1 MFFHLTELEHHP
13 IHFDVNFDPGE
24 IDLGEDLAQQ
34 GHLHA
39 VGSAELLPNTLGE
52 IRLRGDVQANVT
64 GICSRCLEP
73 AAATVASRFD
83 LFYRPAPKPSA
94 HAEIHLEEG
103 EIDLS
108 FYTGDGVQ
116 LEEAIRDFVLLSL
129 PMRLTCQDDCQG
141 LCPHCGSNR
150 NTHPCDCRAPETD
163 LRWAALKDL

>member
-13 IHFDVNFDPGE
+13 IHFDVNFAPGE
-24 IDLGEDLAQQ
+24 IDLGEELAQK
-34 GHLHA
+34 GSLHA
-39 VGSAELLPNTLGE
+39 AGTAELLPNTLGE
-52 IRLRGDVQANVT
+52 IRLRGRVEASVE
-64 GICSRCLEP
+64 GICSLCLE
-73 AAATVASRFD
+73 AAGANVASPFD
-83 LFYRPAPKPSA
+83 LFYRPAPRKTA

-129 PMRLTCQDDCQG
+129 PMRLTCSEDCLG

-150 NTHPCDCRAPETD
+150 NTAACSCRAD
-163 LRWAALKDL
+163 QVDDRWAALRNL